1 MENDD
6 KDKKDEIVGEVVN
19 PDPKPQEGEGNT
31 QDDIKKE
38 DNSPKSDKAN
48 KEKENKKKAVA
59 RKRSIATTDRPSVR
73 KELQEIKQEKL
84 KSAAPKMPIKNKSK
98 KKVR

>member
-19 PDPKPQEGEGNT
+19 PDPMRQEGGGNT

-48 KEKENKKKAVA
+48 K
-59 RKRSIATTDRPSVR
+59 
-73 KELQEIKQEKL
+73 
-84 KSAAPKMPIKNKSK
+84 
-98 KKVR
+98 